1 MRILSIHLGLNTGS
15 KQFIFLRK
23 AYELGFIAFY
33 KRSMA
38 KGPLD
43 FAARTV
49 LQRIRPKETTKVKL
63 EDVEK
68 AWMFA
73 HVNADKIGVGVICDE
88 EYPDPAAKK
97 VILGVLKAFMKKF
110 SMGRILPYI
119 N

>member
-1 MRILSIHLGLNTGS
+1 MKILSIHIGFQIEP

-23 AYELGFIAFY
+23 AYELGFIVFY
-33 KRSMA
+33 KRFMA
-38 KGPLD
+38 KGSLD
-43 FAARTV
+43 FTARTV
-49 LQRIRPKETTKVKL
+49 FHQIRPKETIKVKL